1 MNPAS
6 RTPSTAMPRAMAGAF
21 ARRRQCGAAAVEFAL
36 VCGLLSTLVLGVIEM
51 GRLLWTW
58 NAAVEATR
66 YGARL
71 AVVCDMN
78 DSHIK
83 TRMISRLPTLTTANI
98 RVTYLNPPAAA
109 NTCTP
114 ADCKAVQVALT
125 GYSHRAMIPFVP
137 MTLTLP
143 AFATTLRKEYMNSAA
158 NEVCQ

>member
-6 RTPSTAMPRAMAGAF
+6 RTTSTAVPRAMAGVF
-21 ARRRQCGAAAVEFAL
+21 ARRRQRGAAAVEFAL

>member
-1 MNPAS
+1 MNRHLRCAS
-6 RTPSTAMPRAMAGAF
+6 MSRPRVR
-21 ARRRQCGAAAVEFAL
+21 ARMRGVAAVEFAL

-83 TRMISRLPTLTTANI
+83 TRMISRLPTLSSSNI
-98 RVTYLNPPAAA
+98 TVTYLNPPSAA

-114 ADCKAVQVALT
+114 ADCKAVQVALS
-125 GYSHRAMIPFVP
+125 GYTHRTMIPFVP
-137 MTLTLP
+137 LSLTLP

>member
-1 MNPAS
+1 VNTLH
-6 RTPSTAMPRAMAGAF
+6 RPSTQRGV
-21 ARRRQCGAAAVEFAL
+21 AAVEFAL
-36 VCGLLSTLVLGVIEM
+36 IAGLLCTLLLGVMEM

-71 AVVCDMN
+71 AVVCDLN

-83 TRMISRLPTLTTANI
+83 TRMISRLPSLGTANI
-98 RVTYLNPPAAA
+98 TISYLNPPAAV
-109 NTCTP
+109 NTCT
-114 ADCKAVQVALT
+114 AANCKAVRVALT
-125 GYSHRAMIPFVP
+125 GYTFTASIPFVP

-143 AFATTLRKEYMNSAA
+143 AFSTTLRKEFMSSVA

>member
-1 MNPAS
+1 MS
-6 RTPSTAMPRAMAGAF
+6 RSPSSQRGV
-21 ARRRQCGAAAVEFAL
+21 AAVEFAL
-36 VCGLLSTLVLGVIEM
+36 IASILFTLLLGSMEM

-83 TRMISRLPTLTTANI
+83 TRMISRLPTLASSNI
-98 RVTYLNPPAAA
+98 TISYLNPPAAV
-109 NTCTP
+109 NTCT
-114 ADCKAVQVALT
+114 AATCKAVKVSLT
-125 GYSHRAMIPFVP
+125 GYTHTTVIPFVP
-137 MTLTLP
+137 LSLTLP
-143 AFATTLRKEYMNSAA
+143 PFGTTLRKEFMSSAS

>member
-1 MNPAS
+1 MNTLH
-6 RTPSTAMPRAMAGAF
+6 RPSTQRGV
-21 ARRRQCGAAAVEFAL
+21 AAVEFAL
-36 VCGLLSTLVLGVIEM
+36 IAGLLCTLLLGVMEM

-71 AVVCDMN
+71 AVVCDLN

-83 TRMISRLPTLTTANI
+83 TRMISRLPSLGTANI
-98 RVTYLNPPAAA
+98 TISYLNPPAAV
-109 NTCTP
+109 NTCT
-114 ADCKAVQVALT
+114 AANCKAVRVSLT
-125 GYSHRAMIPFVP
+125 GYTFTASIPFVP

-143 AFATTLRKEYMNSAA
+143 AFSTTLRKEFMSSIA